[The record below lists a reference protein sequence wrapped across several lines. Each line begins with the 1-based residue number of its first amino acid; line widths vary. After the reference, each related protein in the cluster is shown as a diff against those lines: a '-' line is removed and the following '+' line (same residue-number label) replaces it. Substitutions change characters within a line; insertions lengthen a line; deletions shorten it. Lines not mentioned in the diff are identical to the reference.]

1 MKINRVERLLDYA
14 AQDTKLENGDSW
26 TRQYSADHQI
36 MVMITK
42 LDFKKKKLTLVV
54 VEDDDAGSEQEHTF
68 ALR

>member
-42 LDFKKKKLTLVV
+42 LDFKVSRPLYQV
-54 VEDDDAGSEQEHTF
+54 GN
-68 ALR
+68 